1 MKCYIDYLDCK
12 NNFKKTRKDF
22 ESYQKALD
30 FMIETF
36 DTVNTDF
43 INYY

>member
-1 MKCYIDYLDCK
+1 MKCYIDYYDSK
-12 NNFKKTRKDF
+12 NNFKQTRKNFD
-22 ESYQKALD
+22 SYELALQ

-43 INYY
+43 IYYY

>member
-1 MKCYIDYLDCK
+1 MKCYIKFLDSK
-12 NNFKKTRKDF
+12 NNFKETKKDF
-22 ESYQKALD
+22 RNKDEALK

-36 DTVNTDF
+36 DKVNTDF